1 MKKMR
6 KGKKMLFILLIAIA
20 VIIATVVIVKIVQN
34 VVQGPETPI
43 DEIPQVIALPETTYS
58 DMQVKNI
65 QMLLLKENASDGRD
79 ETKVSMEI
87 HNTTSET
94 VTNEY
99 LDAIL
104 IGPNEEVL
112 GQMQTWIQ
120 QLKPGEQYKMEV
132 ILKGDLTA
140 TTQIKLVEK

>member
-6 KGKKMLFILLIAIA
+6 KGKKMLLILLIAIV
-20 VIIATVVIVKIVQN
+20 VIIATILIINTVKNLNKPVE
-34 VVQGPETPI
+34 PEFK
-43 DEIPQVIALPETTYS
+43 DEIIPLPETVYS

-65 QMLLLKENASDGRD
+65 QMQYLRD
-79 ETKVSMEI
+79 QDKTKLSMTI
-87 HNTTSET
+87 DNTSNRKAVDER
-94 VTNEY
+94 

-104 IGPNEEVL
+104 IGPNENVL
-112 GQMQTWIQ
+112 GTMETWIQ
-120 QLKPGEQYKMEV
+120 ELDVGDQYKMEV

>member
-6 KGKKMLFILLIAIA
+6 KGKKMLLILLIAIV
-20 VIIATVVIVKIVQN
+20 VIIATILIVNIVKKQKEPVE
-34 VVQGPETPI
+34 PEFK
-43 DEIPQVIALPETTYS
+43 DEIIPLPETVYS

-65 QMLLLKENASDGRD
+65 QMQYLRD
-79 ETKVSMEI
+79 QDKTKLSMTI
-87 HNTTSET
+87 DNTSNKKA
-94 VTNEY
+94 VNER

-104 IGPNEEVL
+104 IGPNENVL
-112 GQMQTWIQ
+112 GTMETWIQ
-120 QLKPGEQYKMEV
+120 ELAVGDQYKMEV

>member
-6 KGKKMLFILLIAIA
+6 KGKKMLLILLIAIV
-20 VIIATVVIVKIVQN
+20 VIIATILIVNTVKKHNEPV
-34 VVQGPETPI
+34 GPEYK
-43 DEIPQVIALPETTYS
+43 DEIIPLPETVYS

-65 QMLLLKENASDGRD
+65 QMQYLRD
-79 ETKVSMEI
+79 QDKTKLSMTI
-87 HNTTSET
+87 DNTSNRKAVDER
-94 VTNEY
+94 

-104 IGPNEEVL
+104 IGPNENVL
-112 GQMQTWIQ
+112 GTMETWIQ
-120 QLKPGEQYKMEV
+120 ELDVGDQYKMEV

>member
-6 KGKKMLFILLIAIA
+6 KGKKMLLILLIAIV
-20 VIIATVVIVKIVQN
+20 VIIATILIVNTIKN
-34 VVQGPETPI
+34 FNKPTEPEYKN
-43 DEIPQVIALPETTYS
+43 EIIPLPETVYS

-65 QMLLLKENASDGRD
+65 NMQYLREQDK
-79 ETKVSMEI
+79 TKLSMTI
-87 HNTTSET
+87 DNTSKRKA
-94 VTNEY
+94 VNER

-104 IGPNEEVL
+104 IGPNENVL
-112 GQMQTWIQ
+112 GTMETWIQ
-120 QLKPGEQYKMEV
+120 ELDVGAQYKMEV